1 MRIEDFDWT
10 HAVSEKVQTR
20 HRLTIEEVESAML
33 DRRARIRKAE
43 RDKFILLGRSAT
55 GSYITIIFAYR
66 RRVARII
73 TARRMDAKERRTY
86 RKSGN

>member
-1 MRIEDFDWT
+1 MRIEDFGWT

-33 DRRARIRKAE
+33 DRRAHIKKAE

-55 GSYITIIFAYR
+55 GSYITVVFAYR

-73 TARRMDAKERRTY
+73 TARRMDANERRAY
-86 RKSGN
+86 RKSRN